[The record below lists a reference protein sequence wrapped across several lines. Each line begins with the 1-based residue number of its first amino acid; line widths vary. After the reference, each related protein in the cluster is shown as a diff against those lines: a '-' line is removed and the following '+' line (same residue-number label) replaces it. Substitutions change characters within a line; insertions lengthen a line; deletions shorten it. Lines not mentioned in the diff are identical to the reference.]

1 MKIFI
6 RPVDGRRVLDPVTK
20 EPLPLEGK
28 RVEKSSYWL
37 RRLTSGEVETVAPK
51 AAPGSKKKEA

>member
-20 EPLPLEGK
+20 EPLSLEGK

-37 RRLTSGEVETVAPK
+37 RRLTSGEVEK